1 MEEAPENGKESP
13 HSVHANGLIDF
24 INSVER
30 TLFHNNCNNKII
42 VIMYSYLSVST
53 TKGHFLD
60 HIQLGVNP
68 VHIMR
73 QHIDS

>member
-1 MEEAPENGKESP
+1 
-13 HSVHANGLIDF
+13 
-24 INSVER
+24 
-30 TLFHNNCNNKII
+30 
-42 VIMYSYLSVST
+42 MYSYLSVST

-68 VHIMR
+68 VHIMC